1 MTVYYATSLFRE
13 LMIKYMK
20 TGVDTYF
27 DIQVTNED
35 PTSSIGAQTVLLK
48 DCNLDSVVL
57 ASFDVDADVLEE
69 DVDFTFSDADLLEKF
84 KKPTLG

>member
-69 DVDFTFSDADLLEKF
+69 DLDFTFSDADLLEKF

>member
-1 MTVYYATSLFRE
+1 
-13 LMIKYMK
+13 MK

-69 DVDFTFSDADLLEKF
+69 DLDFTFSDADLLEKF

>member
-1 MTVYYATSLFRE
+1 
-13 LMIKYMK
+13 
-20 TGVDTYF
+20 

-69 DVDFTFSDADLLEKF
+69 DLDFTFSDADLLEKF

>member
-1 MTVYYATSLFRE
+1 
-13 LMIKYMK
+13 MK

>member
-27 DIQVTNED
+27 HIQVTNED

-69 DVDFTFSDADLLEKF
+69 DLDFTFSDADLLEKF

>member
-57 ASFDVDADVLEE
+57 ASFDVEADVLEE

>member
-1 MTVYYATSLFRE
+1 M
-13 LMIKYMK
+13 
-20 TGVDTYF
+20 DTYF

-69 DVDFTFSDADLLEKF
+69 DLDFTFSDADLLEKF